1 MGMFGSF
8 ERQTDQYRWVQK
20 RYLTKELI
28 GNQETPLKM
37 PKEVMG
43 TQKKL
48 PKETPKRCDGY
59 LREGSR

>member
-1 MGMFGSF
+1 MS
-8 ERQTDQYRWVQK
+8 T
-20 RYLTKELI
+20 LTKELI

-48 PKETPKRCDGY
+48 PKDVMGTSEKAPVKLHVSHTDPANIGAR
-59 LREGSR
+59 